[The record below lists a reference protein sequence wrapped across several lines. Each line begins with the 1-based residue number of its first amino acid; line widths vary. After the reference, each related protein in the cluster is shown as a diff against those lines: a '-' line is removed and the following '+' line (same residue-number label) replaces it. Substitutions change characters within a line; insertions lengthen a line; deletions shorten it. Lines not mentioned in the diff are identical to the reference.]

1 MENPPSHSPLGT
13 GFGPAYLSMGTS
25 SFTDFL
31 RAQAPEL
38 LPGHRMPAGIPMDG
52 QVGDRLRIAHGTTIV
67 AATFRG
73 GVLLAGD
80 RRATSGNLIAHNE
93 MDKVFVTDEYSA
105 VGVAGTAGIA
115 IEMIRLYAVEL
126 RHYEKIEGISLSLD
140 GKANK
145 LATMV
150 RGNLDGAMAGLV
162 ALPLFVGYDPEATNP
177 DHAGR
182 IVSFDAAGGRY
193 EEHAGYHAIGSG
205 SMFAKSALKKLHD
218 PDADRQAVV
227 RAAIEALY
235 DAADDDS
242 GTGGPDLVRGIYP
255 SMVSINAE
263 QGSVKLPEAMV
274 AEVTEAVVA
283 DRRAARTT
291 AS

>member
-13 GFGPAYLSMGTS
+13 GFSPAYLSMGTS

-31 RAQAPEL
+31 RVQAPDL
-38 LPGHRMPAGIPMDG
+38 LPGRRIPASIPLDG
-52 QVGDRLRIAHGTTIV
+52 QVGDRLRLAHGTTIV

-73 GVLLAGD
+73 GVLIAGD
-80 RRATSGNLIAHNE
+80 RRATSGNLIAHHE

-126 RHYEKIEGISLSLD
+126 RHYEKIEGVSLSLD

-150 RGNLDGAMAGLV
+150 RGNLDGALAGLV

-177 DHAGR
+177 DRAGR
-182 IVSFDAAGGRY
+182 IVSFDPAGGRY
-193 EEHAGYHAIGSG
+193 EEHGGYHAIGSG
-205 SMFAKSALKKLHD
+205 SLFAKSALKKLHD
-218 PDADRQAVV
+218 PNAELDTTVRHVV
-227 RAAIEALY
+227 EALY

-242 GTGGPDLVRGIYP
+242 GTGGPDMVRRIYP
-255 SMVSINAE
+255 TIATITAE
-263 QGSVKLPEAMV
+263 DGSAKLPEDRIGAV
-274 AEVTEAVVA
+274 VEAVLT
-283 DRRAARTT
+283 ARTARAT
-291 AS
+291 S